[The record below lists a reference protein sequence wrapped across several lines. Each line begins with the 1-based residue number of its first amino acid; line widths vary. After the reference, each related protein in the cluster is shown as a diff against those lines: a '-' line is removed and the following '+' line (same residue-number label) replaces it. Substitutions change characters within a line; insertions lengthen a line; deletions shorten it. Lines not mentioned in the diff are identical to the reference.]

1 LRRPTRQF
9 KLRLKQESDMSVITL
24 MTSFLDGVTGERIF
38 GDLRIPRVPDRLF
51 EDEPEDVQPAE
62 KGGEINE

>member
-1 LRRPTRQF
+1 
-9 KLRLKQESDMSVITL
+9 MSVITL